1 MAVIGKIRG
10 LGWKLAF
17 IIGIVLFLF
26 LISSEL
32 QNVNGL
38 FNGSK
43 TTLANINGTSI
54 SPQDF
59 DKKINENEANF
70 LLNKRDGNQNI
81 SEEERQQIREQTWNE
96 LKTSTIMDKV
106 YQENG
111 LLVTTEEKLELTQGK
126 FAHPVMKQ
134 NFPDPA
140 TGGVNSMAVKQFV
153 TSLDK
158 PQEGFEPGQKRKI
171 WTNLEKYIV
180 DDRHNTKYTGLLSKT
195 IYAPKW
201 AGEMLYNDYTTTSD
215 LSVVQLLYGSIPDKD
230 VKIEDQDLKEY
241 LTAHSKKYETKE
253 ESRRIKFVTFA
264 VTPSTFDSLEVSKYM
279 SEKFAELKTT
289 DNDTVFINLYSES
302 QYNGQWQRKS
312 EMSGANIDSIFS
324 LSVGGYAGPYYDG
337 MAMKVAK
344 VTNRKMLSDSVQ
356 YQQVFFSIKTQE
368 EANAKI
374 VIFDSLFKQL
384 DTLGGDMT
392 AIANAFS
399 EDPANTQQISATE
412 GMKLGGFKGWT
423 TKSMVSP
430 QLAYFLFDNNEGRY
444 MKVQDDKG
452 IYILKVV
459 RDNPTVPAIK
469 VSYLTKSIIP
479 SKETEDGIL
488 STVSKFANDNHDA
501 NKFELATKKIS
512 PLNTREF
519 TLAENDYQIPGVGIS
534 RQLIRWVYEAK
545 KFDVSTPFRVDDKYV
560 VAMVRQ
566 IVPKGVPS
574 VDQIKVELT
583 SAVLKEKKAALL
595 SKKVTAAAAKSID
608 LLASKLG
615 VQVVQIPGVN
625 FANPY
630 VGNLSRNGEPAVV
643 GAAAGLV
650 KGKLSSPIVGNEG
663 VYVLVVNDVKPV
675 PVKDASQYKI
685 YGSGVGQQIAS
696 RIVSGIAKAIVE
708 KANITDNRSTFY

>member
-1 MAVIGKIRG
+1 MVTVWIQEVSLIKMPQGTYILITSDGYRVTPLNDYG
-10 LGWKLAF
+10 S
-17 IIGIVLFLF
+17 LFDGYMPDM
-26 LISSEL
+26 SRY
-32 QNVNGL
+32 
-38 FNGSK
+38 
-43 TTLANINGTSI
+43 
-54 SPQDF
+54 
-59 DKKINENEANF
+59 
-70 LLNKRDGNQNI
+70 LN
-81 SEEERQQIREQTWNE
+81 T
-96 LKTSTIMDKV
+96 DKV
-106 YQENG
+106 VEAFGECRVFKTEAEVIEVARAISKAYQ
-111 LLVTTEEKLELTQGK
+111 
-126 FAHPVMKQ
+126 
-134 NFPDPA
+134 
-140 TGGVNSMAVKQFV
+140 
-153 TSLDK
+153 
-158 PQEGFEPGQKRKI
+158 
-171 WTNLEKYIV
+171 
-180 DDRHNTKYTGLLSKT
+180 
-195 IYAPKW
+195 
-201 AGEMLYNDYTTTSD
+201 
-215 LSVVQLLYGSIPDKD
+215 
-230 VKIEDQDLKEY
+230 
-241 LTAHSKKYETKE
+241 
-253 ESRRIKFVTFA
+253 
-264 VTPSTFDSLEVSKYM
+264 
-279 SEKFAELKTT
+279 
-289 DNDTVFINLYSES
+289 
-302 QYNGQWQRKS
+302 
-312 EMSGANIDSIFS
+312 
-324 LSVGGYAGPYYDG
+324 
-337 MAMKVAK
+337 
-344 VTNRKMLSDSVQ
+344 
-356 YQQVFFSIKTQE
+356 
-368 EANAKI
+368 
-374 VIFDSLFKQL
+374 
-384 DTLGGDMT
+384 
-392 AIANAFS
+392 
-399 EDPANTQQISATE
+399 
-412 GMKLGGFKGWT
+412 
-423 TKSMVSP
+423 
-430 QLAYFLFDNNEGRY
+430 
-444 MKVQDDKG
+444 
-452 IYILKVV
+452 
-459 RDNPTVPAIK
+459 
-469 VSYLTKSIIP
+469 
-479 SKETEDGIL
+479 ETEDGIL

>member
-1 MAVIGKIRG
+1 
-10 LGWKLAF
+10 
-17 IIGIVLFLF
+17 
-26 LISSEL
+26 
-32 QNVNGL
+32 
-38 FNGSK
+38 
-43 TTLANINGTSI
+43 
-54 SPQDF
+54 
-59 DKKINENEANF
+59 
-70 LLNKRDGNQNI
+70 
-81 SEEERQQIREQTWNE
+81 
-96 LKTSTIMDKV
+96 
-106 YQENG
+106 
-111 LLVTTEEKLELTQGK
+111 
-126 FAHPVMKQ
+126 
-134 NFPDPA
+134 
-140 TGGVNSMAVKQFV
+140 
-153 TSLDK
+153 
-158 PQEGFEPGQKRKI
+158 
-171 WTNLEKYIV
+171 
-180 DDRHNTKYTGLLSKT
+180 
-195 IYAPKW
+195 
-201 AGEMLYNDYTTTSD
+201 MLYNDYTTTSD
-215 LSVVQLLYGSIPDKD
+215 LSVIQLLYGSIPDKD

-324 LSVGGYAGPYYDG
+324 LPVGGYAGPYYDG

>member
-10 LGWKLAF
+10 LGWILAF
-17 IIGIVLFLF
+17 IMGIFLFIF
-26 LISSEL
+26 LISTEL
-32 QNVNGL
+32 QNVSGL
-38 FNGSK
+38 FTGSK

-111 LLVTTEEKLELTQGK
+111 ILVTTEEKLELTQGK

-215 LSVVQLLYGSIPDKD
+215 LSVIQLLYGSIPDKD

-324 LSVGGYAGPYYDG
+324 LPVGGYAGPYYDG

>member
-1 MAVIGKIRG
+1 
-10 LGWKLAF
+10 
-17 IIGIVLFLF
+17 
-26 LISSEL
+26 
-32 QNVNGL
+32 
-38 FNGSK
+38 
-43 TTLANINGTSI
+43 
-54 SPQDF
+54 
-59 DKKINENEANF
+59 
-70 LLNKRDGNQNI
+70 
-81 SEEERQQIREQTWNE
+81 
-96 LKTSTIMDKV
+96 
-106 YQENG
+106 
-111 LLVTTEEKLELTQGK
+111 
-126 FAHPVMKQ
+126 
-134 NFPDPA
+134 
-140 TGGVNSMAVKQFV
+140 
-153 TSLDK
+153 
-158 PQEGFEPGQKRKI
+158 
-171 WTNLEKYIV
+171 
-180 DDRHNTKYTGLLSKT
+180 
-195 IYAPKW
+195 
-201 AGEMLYNDYTTTSD
+201 
-215 LSVVQLLYGSIPDKD
+215 
-230 VKIEDQDLKEY
+230 
-241 LTAHSKKYETKE
+241 
-253 ESRRIKFVTFA
+253 
-264 VTPSTFDSLEVSKYM
+264 
-279 SEKFAELKTT
+279 
-289 DNDTVFINLYSES
+289 
-302 QYNGQWQRKS
+302 
-312 EMSGANIDSIFS
+312 MSGANIDSIFS
-324 LSVGGYAGPYYDG
+324 LPVGGYAGPYYDG